1 MNLKELTVEKV
12 HSLLEEHGYIC
23 ERELAVTVYLALKLE
38 KPLLVEGAPGVGK
51 TEVAKVLSRAFHYDL
66 IRLQCYEGLDENKA
80 LYEWNYQKQLL
91 KIQMYK
97 EGMGGDLSESDL
109 FSNDY
114 LLERPLLRA
123 LRAGQKV
130 VLLIDEV
137 DKVEEEFEAFLF
149 ELLSDFQVSIPEM
162 GTLAAVHI
170 PIVVLTSN
178 KERELSD
185 GLKRRCLYLYIDY
198 PSVEKEVRIIMT
210 KVPEA
215 APKLARE
222 VAQAVSLIRSSRS
235 VWKKPSISESIDWA
249 RALVALGAKT
259 LDQEAI
265 RETLGVVLKNK
276 EDMETVTREVGLKA
290 LAAAAQRV

>member
-1 MNLKELTVEKV
+1 MNLRELTVEKV
-12 HSLLEEHGYIC
+12 HDLLEEHGYIC
-23 ERELAVTVYLALKLE
+23 ERELAVTVYLALKME

-51 TEVAKVLSRAFHYDL
+51 TEVAKVLSRAFNYDL

-91 KIQMYK
+91 KIQIHK

-109 FSNDY
+109 FSNEY

-123 LRAGQKV
+123 LRSAGKT

-162 GTLAAVHI
+162 GTLSAVHI
-170 PIVVLTSN
+170 PVVVLTSN

-198 PSVEKEVRIIMT
+198 PSVEKEVRIIIT
-210 KVPEA
+210 KVPEV

-222 VAQAVSLIRSSRS
+222 VAQAVGMIRSSRS
-235 VWKKPSISESIDWA
+235 IWKKPSISESIDWA
-249 RALVALGAKT
+249 RALAALGAKT
-259 LDQEAI
+259 LDQGAI
-265 RETLGVVLKNK
+265 KETLGVVLKNR
-276 EDMETVTREVGLKA
+276 EDMETVMREVGLKA

>member
-1 MNLKELTVEKV
+1 MNLKEITVERV
-12 HSLLEEHGYIC
+12 HGLLEEHGYIC

-51 TEVAKVLSRAFHYDL
+51 TEVAKVLSRAFNCEL

-91 KIQMYK
+91 KIQMHK

-123 LRAGQKV
+123 LRSGQKT

-162 GTLAAVHI
+162 GTLSAANI
-170 PIVVLTSN
+170 PIAVLTSN

-198 PSVEKEVRIIMT
+198 PSVEKEVRIITT

-222 VAQAVSLIRSSRS
+222 VALAVSLIRSNRS
-235 VWKKPSISESIDWA
+235 IWKKPSISESIDWA

-259 LDQEAI
+259 LDQETI
-265 RETLGVVLKNK
+265 KQTLGVVLKNK

-290 LAAAAQRV
+290 LAAAAQRA